1 MPESSGSGM
10 GRGGSGASDQGTG
23 VGGGDRTPI
32 TPGVRGG
39 GGGAGGPAVASR
51 NGSGPGG
58 GAGLGDSLRSIRRRI
73 EEATT
78 YPEAARR
85 AEMEG
90 TVEVRFQIGPG
101 GAPVNLEIVI
111 SSGYPELDQ
120 ASLETIRRAGPYP
133 TIHGRI
139 RIPLAYRLDH

>member
-1 MPESSGSGM
+1 MPENSGSGI
-10 GRGGSGASDQGTG
+10 GRGGSGASDQGAG
-23 VGGGDRTPI
+23 AGGGDRTPI

-39 GGGAGGPAVASR
+39 G
-51 NGSGPGG
+51 
-58 GAGLGDSLRSIRRRI
+58 AGLGESLRSIRRRI
-73 EEATT
+73 EEAKT

-85 AEMEG
+85 AGMEG
-90 TVEVRFQIGPG
+90 TVEVRFQIGPS
-101 GAPVNLEIVI
+101 GAPVNLEIVT

-120 ASLETIRRAGPYP
+120 ATLETIRRAGPYP